1 MSDMDGAASRGA
13 GHPRPAGNAAPAGAP
28 RRRTQAQRSHATQ
41 QKILTV
47 TTQLVLAK
55 GLRDTSTV
63 DVAEAAGVSRGALLH
78 HYPSRQILM
87 QEALRH
93 LLNGEIAEIKVI
105 ASAIRTGDMDID
117 GFLTE
122 MWGRFSGPMFM
133 ITIEF
138 LTAARTDPA
147 IREALVP
154 VALDYNRQL
163 DEIWETLF
171 PEMTG
176 MRGTRRIALNATLCL
191 LRGMGTQSIWRD
203 DPQLFLDMLEFWKT
217 SLGHMTSGPSE
228 ETPG

>member
-1 MSDMDGAASRGA
+1 MDGAAPRGA
-13 GHPRPAGNAAPAGAP
+13 GHPSADNQAAAP
-28 RRRTQAQRSHATQ
+28 RRRTQAERSHATQ

-47 TTQLVLAK
+47 TTELILAK

-63 DVAEAAGVSRGALLH
+63 DVAKAAGVSRGALLH
-78 HYPSRQILM
+78 HYPSRQLLL

-93 LLNGEIAEIKVI
+93 LLNKEISQINII
-105 ASAIRTGDMDID
+105 AAAIRAGDMDIN
-117 GFLTE
+117 GFFAE
-122 MWGRFSGPMFM
+122 MWARFSGPMFM
-133 ITIEF
+133 ITMEF
-138 LTAARTDPA
+138 LTASRTDPA

-163 DEIWETLF
+163 DEIWENLM

-217 SLGHMTSGPSE
+217 SLGNMLPGPPPE
-228 ETPG
+228 ETDR